1 MSAAADASGQ
11 LAGLN
16 CSENRMPLGLS
27 SRMTGVDGSKQ

>member
-16 CSENRMPLGLS
+16 CSENRMPLVVVITDDWG
-27 SRMTGVDGSKQ
+27 